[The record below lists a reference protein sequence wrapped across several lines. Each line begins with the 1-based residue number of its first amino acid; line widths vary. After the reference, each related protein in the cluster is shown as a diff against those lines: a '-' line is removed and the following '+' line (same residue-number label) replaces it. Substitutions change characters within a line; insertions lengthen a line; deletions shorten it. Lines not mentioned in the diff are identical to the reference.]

1 MSEEN
6 QEARI
11 GKGLE
16 DANSPERVRARYMLA
31 KTLSGAGYNDVLVL
45 SHETAEETLTPN
57 RREIIQALARM
68 NVESVRE
75 LADVLERDYGNVS
88 RDLGTL
94 VRSNIVGYMEN
105 GASKRPV
112 LEHETVIVEPIL
124 TSDRH
129 PSR

>member
-6 QEARI
+6 QEVRI

-129 PSR
+129 PDG